1 MNRKLHNTLLA
12 FSGTGVMLFVGL
24 VVAEPARERPDAP
37 YVLPTVAAVVPP
49 AESRAKARRSELDAV
64 IESRIE
70 ARAKAF
76 EAEMA
81 RTATA
86 SEALALTAGFLAATA
101 TEAALVGA
109 LSEIGKTRIERDLA
123 AGVENAAPTA
133 PTAPT
138 APASDRGSR
147 TRDVIAVPY
156 FSFARGSHRGS
167 RS

>member
-1 MNRKLHNTLLA
+1 MNRKLHNTILA
-12 FSGTGVMLFVGL
+12 FSVTGVMLFVGL
-24 VVAEPARERPDAP
+24 VVADPALERAQSPTL
-37 YVLPTVAAVVPP
+37 LPTVAAAQP
-49 AESRAKARRSELDAV
+49 ASAARSAQARRSELDAA

-86 SEALALTAGFLAATA
+86 SDALALTAGYLAATA
-101 TEAALVGA
+101 TEAALAAALAEVGK
-109 LSEIGKTRIERDLA
+109 SRIEGDLA
-123 AGVENAAPTA
+123 AGVDEASAAEPA
-133 PTAPT
+133 PS
-138 APASDRGSR
+138 PASHKGSR
-147 TRDVIAVPY
+147 ARDVIAVPY